1 MRLGIGLC
9 VWAAMLW
16 GVLRVANLPG
26 DWGHGICGP
35 WGCGP
40 PLQALVACH
49 GFWLVLTLPIVCM
62 LISGLSPH
70 WRIRLGVGLF
80 LTGVAGLTAIV
91 VYQAVVWLPDALPFQ
106 RAYFPQRCLFV
117 LATLVDWPVVPLL
130 LSGTVLCLSG
140 WLACWVADM
149 ADRHPCGTGV
159 STARVLTARRAAAN
173 SHVSGSGVVMH
184 AADYRDG
191 ANGPPQEGA
200 ARVDGAHRSTIENQ
214 PFGLITSTHA
224 IREKEC
230 SDP

>member
-1 MRLGIGLC
+1 
-9 VWAAMLW
+9 
-16 GVLRVANLPG
+16 
-26 DWGHGICGP
+26 
-35 WGCGP
+35 
-40 PLQALVACH
+40 
-49 GFWLVLTLPIVCM
+49 M
-62 LISGLSPH
+62 LISGLSPP

-140 WLACWVADM
+140 WLACWAADM
-149 ADRHPCGTGV
+149 ADRHPCGTGFV
-159 STARVLTARRAAAN
+159 TARRAAAN
-173 SHVSGSGVVMH
+173 SHVSGSGVAMH

-191 ANGPPQEGA
+191 ASGPPQEGA
-200 ARVDGAHRSTIENQ
+200 AGVDDADWSTIENQ
-214 PFGLITSTHA
+214 PSGLITSTHV

-230 SDP
+230 FDP